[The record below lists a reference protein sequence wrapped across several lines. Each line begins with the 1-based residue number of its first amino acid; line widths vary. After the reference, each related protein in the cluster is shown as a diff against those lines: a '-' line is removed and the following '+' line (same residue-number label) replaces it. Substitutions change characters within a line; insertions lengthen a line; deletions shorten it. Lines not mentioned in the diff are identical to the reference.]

1 MSNVYVIG
9 EQNVVLPFRGVGAML
24 LPVSDR
30 PGILDALNRIKG
42 DPEAG
47 VVFIAEEAAAI
58 LGGDA
63 LGLFREQYPGVAI
76 TIPTRRGGG
85 GQVLEE
91 MRSLVARA
99 IGVDLMGRTGEDTEA
114 NEHHSVAEDTA
125 RSSKV

>member
-9 EQNVVLPFRGVGAML
+9 EQNVILPFRGVGAIP

-30 PGILDALNRIKG
+30 PEALEALNRVKG

-47 VVFIAEEAAAI
+47 VVFITEEAAVT

-63 LGLFREQYPGVAI
+63 LSLFREQYSGTMI

-85 GQVLEE
+85 QQIVEE

-99 IGVDLMGRTGEDTEA
+99 IGVDLMGRM
-114 NEHHSVAEDTA
+114 AEE
-125 RSSKV
+125 